1 MNTINI
7 GFYGSYR
14 HLLSYLC
21 GNFHTMTT
29 YIAFDTNIWIYL
41 ATKSNYNS
49 LLDEVIKQY
58 NDGEILLLINEIIKK
73 EWYRNRE
80 GTLNSCVE
88 SIKGELKNAKRIA
101 SFLPQPE
108 NETFCKILDT
118 YKDEE
123 KRIAIVEER
132 LNRIEEVME
141 KYCINIPITQEQILH
156 IANLAIEAKHPF
168 HNKKNQ
174 FNDALIVRSLCQF
187 VSTQIYKSGKAMHKK
202 YDFIFV
208 SNNQQDFI
216 EPQTQE
222 IYPSITEGIDINYSI
237 ANVAELGQALNMSQE
252 LIDDWDEMIE
262 AWLDYE
268 AQRQLDIMRGK

>member
-1 MNTINI
+1 
-7 GFYGSYR
+7 
-14 HLLSYLC
+14 
-21 GNFHTMTT
+21 MTT

-58 NDGEILLLINEIIKK
+58 NDKEILLLTNDIIKK

-80 GTLNSCVE
+80 NTLNSCIE

-101 SFLPQPE
+101 SFLPQAE
-108 NETFCKILDT
+108 KETFCKILDT
-118 YKDEE
+118 YKDE
-123 KRIAIVEER
+123 KNRIAIVEER
-132 LNRIEEVME
+132 LNRIEDVME
-141 KYCINIPITQEQILH
+141 NYCHNVPITPEQKLH
-156 IANLAIEAKHPF
+156 IADLAIDAKHPF

-187 VSTQIYKSGKAMHKK
+187 VSTQIYWTGTARLKK

-216 EPQTQE
+216 EPQTKE
-222 IYPSITEGIDINYSI
+222 IYPSITEGIDGNYSI

-252 LIDDWDEMIE
+252 LIDDFDEMIE

-268 AQRQLDIMRGK
+268 AHRQLDLMRGK

>member
-1 MNTINI
+1 
-7 GFYGSYR
+7 
-14 HLLSYLC
+14 
-21 GNFHTMTT
+21 MTT

-41 ATKSNYNS
+41 ATKSNYNP

-58 NDGEILLLINEIIKK
+58 NDGEILLLTNEIIKK

-80 GTLNSCVE
+80 NTLNNCVE
-88 SIKGELKNAKRIA
+88 TIKGELKSAMRIA
-101 SFLPQPE
+101 AFLPQAE
-108 NETFCKILDT
+108 KESFCKILET

-123 KRIAIVEER
+123 NRIAIVEER
-132 LNRIEEVME
+132 LKRIEEVME
-141 KYCINIPITQEQILH
+141 NYCHDVPITQEQVLH
-156 IANLAIEAKHPF
+156 IANLAIDAKHPF

-187 VSTQIYKSGKAMHKK
+187 VSTQTSSTGNATPKK

-208 SNNQQDFI
+208 SNNPSDFI
-216 EPQTQE
+216 DKQTKN
-222 IYPSITEGIDINYSI
+222 IYSSITEGIERNYSI
-237 ANVAELGQALNMSQE
+237 ANAAELGQALNMSQE

-268 AQRQLDIMRGK
+268 AHRQLDIMRGK